1 MTIRQKRIDAIA
13 IQLSIKWSQDHLVNP
28 IFIAGWLTCVL
39 TKSKYNSQKQ
49 LMEIALTQEFDA
61 VHTGKAMGYQ

>member
-13 IQLSIKWSQDHLVNP
+13 VQLSIKWGQAHLVNHT
-28 IFIAGWLTCVL
+28 FLAAWVTCVL